1 MLSGVCEGFDRYN
14 EFIKL
19 CNKVFTVCEECEK
32 NGYKGTNIE
41 KVRKEA
47 EQVVMDKTEFEDK
60 LTEEII
66 FFSKKYQNMFENL
79 IQGFFTILNTLNQE
93 EMTILKE
100 TTGKFD

>member
-1 MLSGVCEGFDRYN
+1 MKALIDTMSLLNYVTKC
-14 EFIKL
+14 L
-19 CNKVFTVCEECEK
+19 Q
-32 NGYKGTNIE
+32 YKGTNIE

-100 TTGKFD
+100 TTSKFD